1 MIYTKSKHN
10 NKRLS
15 PLAYKVSQL
24 LGDASTI
31 IKDND
36 TQQNILYVLTQT
48 ISHLN
53 KLLIPFLGKDNNK
66 NLYN

>member
-1 MIYTKSKHN
+1 MIHVKRKHN

-31 IKDND
+31 IKEND
-36 TQQNILYVLTQT
+36 TQRNILYVLTQT

-53 KLLIPFLGKDNNK
+53 KVLMPLLEKDK
-66 NLYN
+66 HTYN

>member
-1 MIYTKSKHN
+1 MIHKIRNHS
-10 NKRLS
+10 NKKLS

-36 TQQNILYVLTQT
+36 NQRNILYVLTQT

-53 KLLIPFLGKDNNK
+53 KVLIPFLEKDK
-66 NLYN
+66 HTYN